1 MSISFSNTKCYLDCQ
16 VDFRP
21 FYLQLKKPP
30 LCGLS
35 LTGFINL
42 LGHLFGNNI
51 NTLQKQADI
60 HDYQSSGAKKI
71 DC

>member
-1 MSISFSNTKCYLDCQ
+1 MLLLHVNLFQQYGVTLIVKLI
-16 VDFRP
+16 FRP

-42 LGHLFGNNI
+42 LGHLFGNKI
-51 NTLQKQADI
+51 DILQKQADI
-60 HDYQSSGAKKI
+60 HD
-71 DC
+71 